1 MEIKIKKMNTL
12 EFQAFIKKLLSI
24 DKFICIKIG
33 EKSTVSSVYLPQR
46 DAVKLVSVRTE
57 ELFEVEKWPDASVK
71 VSFFNGNKVIEALSH
86 FAGECSGRIL
96 FEKVGNDYIASDF
109 IIENDDLK
117 IKLFCADPSLSFMEM
132 SEEEVK
138 RAFSTAESLFDFELL
153 TTHVDKMKSLFNL
166 DKDKEIFKFKGSDR
180 GVSIEGEGYDAILTH
195 QINGIDS
202 TPEEVTVYK
211 KYTPLLDKENYKVV
225 ICSNKI
231 VFKSLDTNT
240 LLTIAVAITDDEE

>member
-1 MEIKIKKMNTL
+1 MEIKIKKLNTL

-24 DKFICIKIG
+24 DKFIFLKIG

-46 DAVKLVSVRTE
+46 DGVKLVSVRTE
-57 ELFEVEKWPDASVK
+57 EMFEVEKWPDAPVK

-86 FAGECSGRIL
+86 FAGECSGRII
-96 FEKVGNDYIASDF
+96 FDKVGNDYFASDF
-109 IIENDDLK
+109 IIETDDLK
-117 IKLFCADPSLSFMEM
+117 IKLYCADPSLSFMEM
-132 SEEEVK
+132 SDEEVK
-138 RAFSTAESLFDFELL
+138 RAFSTTESLFDFEML
-153 TTHVDKMKSLFNL
+153 TTHADKMKSLFNL
-166 DKDKEIFKFKGSDR
+166 DKDKEVFKFKGSKT

-195 QINGIDS
+195 QINGLTSDS
-202 TPEEVTVYK
+202 EVTVYK
-211 KYTPLLDKENYKVV
+211 KYAPLLDKENYKAV